1 MLAGV
6 GKVREKAADERQVSS
21 WALGPEGGAAAL
33 LLPPRGQSPLSKV
46 RTASSPPT

>member
-21 WALGPEGGAAAL
+21 RAPGPEGGAAAL
-33 LLPPRGQSPLSKV
+33 LPARGQSPLSKV